1 MKKPLLS
8 IIVPNYNHS
17 SYLKKRIDSIL
28 DQSFIDYEIIF
39 LDDASTDNS
48 VEILNTYKDNPKI
61 AHFIVNSKN
70 SGSPFKQWQKGLKL
84 AKGEFVWIAESDDW
98 CEPDFLATAMQ
109 HLKKE
114 NANIFFCAST
124 FYIQKEKRF
133 ELAPDATT
141 DYTQKGTDLLLNGLL
156 KDNLLRN
163 ASAVVFKKKL
173 IKKFPKK
180 ITNFKVAG
188 DWVFWTYLCRQP
200 DCIVTYSKKT
210 MNFFRLHQDSAAAK
224 GKIYN
229 PSILEGI
236 HIILEAKKSKDINN
250 KRMLRPIL
258 NFWYE
263 SIHFGILKHINKYK
277 VSTIFVLIFTALR
290 IDLSFGFK
298 ILRSARFYYL
308 K

>member
-1 MKKPLLS
+1 MVS

-28 DQSFIDYEIIF
+28 EQSYTDYEIIF
-39 LDDASTDNS
+39 LDDASTDHS
-48 VEILNTYKDNPKI
+48 VDILNTYKDNLKI
-61 AHFIVNSKN
+61 AHIVFNSKN
-70 SGSPFKQWQKGLKL
+70 SGSPFKQWEKGLKL
-84 AKGEFVWIAESDDW
+84 AKGDYIWIAESDDW
-98 CEPDFLATAMQ
+98 CEPNFLATAMQ
-109 HLKKE
+109 QLKKE
-114 NANIFFCAST
+114 NADIFFCAST

-133 ELAPDATT
+133 ERAPDATT
-141 DYTQKGTDLLLNGLL
+141 DFTQKGTDLLLNGLL

-188 DWVFWTYLCRQP
+188 DWVFWTYVCRQP

-210 MNFFRLHQDSAAAK
+210 MNFLRLHQESASAK
-224 GKIYN
+224 RKGFN
-229 PSILEGI
+229 PGIFEGI
-236 HIILEAKKSKDINN
+236 HILLEAKRSKDIHN
-250 KRMLRPIL
+250 KRLLRPLL

-263 SIHFGILKHINKYK
+263 RIHFGILKHINKYK
-277 VSTIFVLIFTALR
+277 VSTIFVLIFTAFR

-298 ILRSARFYYL
+298 ILRSAKFYYL